1 MSNTKWIGAAAG
13 WFFAGPIGG
22 IIGYYLG
29 KNLFDKKVDNQKAFE
44 ISLLILSS
52 MVIKSDGKV
61 LKSELNYVKKF
72 FTNTFG
78 AQKSNEYFKI
88 FNNLN
93 KQDLNSKL
101 RQVCIQINTHINH
114 SSRLEIIH
122 FLFGVAASDNEIH
135 LKEIETI
142 KRISNYMN
150 INSYDFESIKSML
163 LVKKSANSEKWY
175 KILGVNKNVTDS
187 EVKKAYRK
195 MALKYHPD
203 KLTGVSE
210 DIKKLASQKFLA
222 VKEAYEQI
230 NKERS

>member
-1 MSNTKWIGAAAG
+1 
-13 WFFAGPIGG
+13 
-22 IIGYYLG
+22 
-29 KNLFDKKVDNQKAFE
+29 
-44 ISLLILSS
+44 

-61 LKSELNYVKKF
+61 LKTELNYVKQF
-72 FTNTFG
+72 FTKTFG
-78 AQKSNEYFKI
+78 LQKSNEYFKV
-88 FNNLN
+88 FNTLN
-93 KQDLNSKL
+93 KQNLNSRL
-101 RQVCIQINTHINH
+101 RQVCLQINTHVNH

-122 FLFGVAASDNEIH
+122 FLFGIAASDNEIH

-150 INSYDFESIKSML
+150 INAYDFESIKSML
-163 LVKKSANSEKWY
+163 LAKKSADTEKWY
-175 KILGVNKNVTDS
+175 KILGVNKNATDS

-210 DIKKLASQKFLA
+210 DIKKLATQKFQA

-230 NKERS
+230 NKERSY